1 MLHGIRDECIFS
13 SQEQLL
19 KFQIGNDH
27 SQNDILILVHSR
39 E

>member
-1 MLHGIRDECIFS
+1 MLCGMRDECIFS
-13 SQEQLL
+13 SKEQLL